1 MPTPTPNLAGRRWQA
16 NFATDRGFVAGAASA
31 APRSLLACVRAG
43 AATATDRDGNA
54 VSFASN
60 ALRATNRGVLIEA
73 AAEQLLSNST
83 LSAAEVDEPPA
94 GWRFPAGAVV
104 NNVVRST
111 YKGLPAITLDITL
124 TNSTGTAASIRVDFE
139 PTAGITIPA
148 DRVATFHGTA
158 AIISSTNSSIHE
170 MRLIPRLAGGSAT
183 ADQGRTAI
191 ALVAPAEFKSQPLI
205 DPDAVALFPAVT
217 WVVAA
222 GTTSTVRLFVA
233 GLQVER
239 DVTSFIPRTPAL
251 EMRDPR
257 YPNPLLLGAVPGDPG
272 TLPDGWSLN
281 TMTAARVL
289 ADNGDSLDIELT
301 ATARPTAGPSGD
313 ILGILLNVAPPGG
326 PDGLIAG
333 TAGDLFEAGIEAQF
347 VSGPSDAAPRI
358 SLTARE
364 VTGVVVS
371 GFSTSQAITNTGAIA
386 PVTRR
391 FTNPL
396 PSGGLSIALSI
407 LLSVPQ
413 SQTRTVVLRI
423 RRNVRV
429 DVITTSGGT
438 GTAARPLDVVS
449 ITDPARF
456 SGASTITIEAEQPAL
471 VEGATLL
478 TLLFASGYRLRL
490 VAGTQVGAIV
500 TPPTGP
506 DVSLLRPLYAAA
518 GVIRLVLA
526 YSSGTVRI
534 GFGDA
539 CEGDAAELSIAGFD
553 PATVTGVWLG
563 SNNGQDGMTTVIRA
577 LDVRAGAAA
586 VSGLAQ
592 RTRSAWFARTF
603 VQPVAGVRGPDIL
616 SVPGY
621 TPSSVESPGASV
633 TYAPV
638 GNRYIVRSNGGAA
651 MNDVLPAADTVG
663 AIEGAP
669 VRLQIINNDVV
680 PLNIT
685 SAGGLIYP
693 PGYTLPYALD
703 PITTLVIPAG
713 QRALICADGYNPAT
727 QVWETDNFNWW
738 YVLRPNNLASLDDTY
753 EFLSVY
759 GPPDPSN
766 PNRAIIYPPSY
777 CAYNADIGPP
787 RAVSLQAVRQMNLWL
802 LRGSQYEA
810 ARGLRFIYDACAAD
824 YWRVSIGN
832 TTITQLKTQINNTG
846 FPYLGLR
853 DAGIGT
859 PEQHHVIREWFRDR
873 TDQTIAF
880 FNQQEALGA
889 ATGRGNHGT
898 AAGLAASVAAQILN
912 RADYFEWAKQV
923 FIRAM
928 DELASIPGN
937 VGAFYLEMRRADKA
951 LQYQFLNL
959 TNMIPLAENLER
971 MGFPAYAYGGGL
983 LIQAINWSMA
993 AIEDPSIVT
1002 DEQDRLIALGA
1013 PWSQGVVSAEQQP
1026 IGFGSDTDPISGEP
1040 LPNESRVAATYLA
1053 YRRLSTAQ
1061 APWRP
1066 TWASRYAV
1074 YDNVFN
1080 GTIGGAQTYL
1090 YRFPGIALPEPE

>member
-1 MPTPTPNLAGRRWQA
+1 MTAPTPNLIGRRWQA
-16 NFATDRGFVAGAASA
+16 DFANDRGFVAGAVSA

-43 AATATDRDGNA
+43 AGTATDRDGNA
-54 VSFASN
+54 VAFAAN

-73 AAEQLLSNST
+73 ASEQLLSNSS
-83 LSAAEVDEPPA
+83 LVAASPSDPPA

-111 YKGLPAITLDITL
+111 YKGLPAIALDITL
-124 TNSTGTAASIRVDFE
+124 TNSGGTAASIRVDLE
-139 PTAGITIPA
+139 PIAGIAIPS

-158 AIISSTNSSIHE
+158 AILSSTNSSIHE
-170 MRLIPRLAGGSAT
+170 MRLIPRFSNGSAT

-191 ALVAPAEFKSQPLI
+191 ALVTPAEFKSQPVI

-217 WVVAA
+217 WVIAA
-222 GTTSTVRLFVA
+222 GTTSTVRLFLA
-233 GLQVER
+233 APQVER
-239 DVTSFIPRTPAL
+239 DVTSFIPRAPAL
-251 EMRDPR
+251 EVHDPR
-257 YPNPLLLGAVPGDPG
+257 YPNPTLAGAVPGDPG

-301 ATARPTAGPSGD
+301 ATARPTAGVGGD

-326 PDGLIAG
+326 PTGLISGAAG
-333 TAGDLFEAGIEAQF
+333 ELFEGSIDAQF
-347 VSGPSDAAPRI
+347 VSGPTDAAPRLN
-358 SLTARE
+358 LTARE
-364 VTGVVVS
+364 STGVVIS
-371 GFSTSQAITNTGAIA
+371 GFNTSQAISSTGAIA

-391 FTNPL
+391 FTSVL
-396 PSGGLSIALSI
+396 PSAASIVLQI

-423 RRNVRV
+423 RRNARV
-429 DVITTSGGT
+429 DAITSEGGT
-438 GTAARPLDVVS
+438 GTAVRPLDVVS
-449 ITDPARF
+449 VTAPARF
-456 SGASTITIEAEQPAL
+456 SGASTVIIEAEQPAL

-478 TLLFASGYRLRL
+478 TVLFASGYRLRL
-490 VAGTQVGAIV
+490 VAGTQVGAIIS
-500 TPPTGP
+500 PPTGP
-506 DVSLLRPLYAAA
+506 DVTLLRPLYAAA
-518 GVIRLVLA
+518 GILRLSLSYAAGSV
-526 YSSGTVRI
+526 SV
-534 GFGDA
+534 GFSDA
-539 CEGDAAELSIAGFD
+539 CEGDSATLAVAGFD
-553 PATVTGVWLG
+553 PATATAVWLG
-563 SNNGQDGMTTVIRA
+563 SNNGQDGMTTVVRSV
-577 LDVRAGAAA
+577 DVRAAAA
-586 VSGLAQ
+586 SAGTLKLHT
-592 RTRSAWFARTF
+592 RTGWNARTF
-603 VQPVAGVRGPDIL
+603 VQPRAGLRGPDIL

-621 TPSSVESPGASV
+621 EPSSISSPGASV

-651 MNDVLPAADTVG
+651 MNDLLPAADTVG

-727 QVWETDNFNWW
+727 QVWEAGNMNWW

-787 RAVSLQAVRQMNLWL
+787 RAVALQAVRQMNLWL

-846 FPYLGLR
+846 FSYLGLR

-971 MGFPAYAYGGGL
+971 MGFPAYSYGGGL
-983 LIQAINWSMA
+983 LIQAINWSME
-993 AIEDPSIVT
+993 AIADPSIVT

-1090 YRFPGIALPEPE
+1090 YRFPGIALPEPA